1 MSTPAAEGLFHRNHL
16 VVFRFLRR
24 MTGSA
29 SLAEDLTQEVFV
41 RVVRGL
47 DGYVERDRERAW
59 ILRVTRNVL
68 MDHHRESR
76 RRPDPAPL
84 DDALMAV
91 QPATQGMA
99 AALDQALARLPPD
112 EREAFLMREV
122 AGLGYAEIEG
132 ATGGSRNAAAR
143 MRIYRARHAL
153 RDALPDW
160 RGLRASR

>member
-1 MSTPAAEGLFHRNHL
+1 MSAPAAEGLFDRHHL

-24 MTGSA
+24 MTGDA
-29 SLAEDLTQEVFV
+29 NLAEDLTQEVFV

-59 ILRVTRNVL
+59 VFRIARNVIV
-68 MDHHRESR
+68 DHHRESQ

-84 DDALMAV
+84 DDALAAV
-91 QPATQGMA
+91 QPATQTMA
-99 AALDQALARLPPD
+99 AALHQALARLPVE

-122 AGLGYAEIEG
+122 AGLGYAEIEEAMG
-132 ATGGSRNAAAR
+132 ASRNAAR
-143 MRIYRARHAL
+143 MRIYRARQAL